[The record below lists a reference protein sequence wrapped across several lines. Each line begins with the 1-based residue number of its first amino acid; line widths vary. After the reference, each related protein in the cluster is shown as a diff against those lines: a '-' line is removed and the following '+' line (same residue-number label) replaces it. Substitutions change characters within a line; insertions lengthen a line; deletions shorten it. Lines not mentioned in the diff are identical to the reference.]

1 MTRPLLAILLLLPLS
16 VSAGDEARLLTDE
29 EARAALE
36 GLWQGE
42 LDGKALICENEGSL
56 RFGVEF
62 KRSQVIHY
70 ATLASEMLAI
80 GESDRMTLKFRK
92 PLGKLS
98 SLQLSNVVLLDT
110 DEHLGCY
117 CGHFIFI
124 LTSHSKIT
132 LLVD

>member
-1 MTRPLLAILLLLPLS
+1 MTKPLLAILLLLPLS
-16 VSAGDEARLLTDE
+16 VSADEEVPLVTGE

-42 LDGKALICENEGSL
+42 LDGKALICEDEGKAI

-62 KRSQVIHY
+62 KRSQIIHY

-92 PLGKLS
+92 PL
-98 SLQLSNVVLLDT
+98 
-110 DEHLGCY
+110 
-117 CGHFIFI
+117 
-124 LTSHSKIT
+124 
-132 LLVD
+132 